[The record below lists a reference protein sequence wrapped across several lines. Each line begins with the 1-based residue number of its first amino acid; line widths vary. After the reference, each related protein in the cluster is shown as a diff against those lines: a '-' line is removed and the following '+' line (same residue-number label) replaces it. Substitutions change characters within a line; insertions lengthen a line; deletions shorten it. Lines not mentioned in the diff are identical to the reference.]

1 MGRRNSRIGEALALS
16 ALAHALVLA
25 PLFPRGVAR
34 PFESPLPALV
44 VNVKAPAAQRG
55 AGDSGPTAG
64 TIAVPPGAFEPA
76 ESVRLAQSEPA
87 RAQASPS
94 ALPARDRNA
103 SRAAQPGE
111 VSVRVLMMAS
121 GAPDNPDEYAEA
133 NGRRY
138 IYFNSPMLD
147 APARPLNEPRPRYPR
162 GKVARPDGAVL
173 LQLLISE
180 AGALEN
186 VAVVCAAPA
195 FERSA
200 RESVRGLS
208 FSPARAKTGP
218 VRSYMLVEFGYGRG
232 FPCGRVPD

>member
-1 MGRRNSRIGEALALS
+1 MGRRKFRIGEALALS
-16 ALAHALVLA
+16 ALAHVLVLA

-34 PFESPLPALV
+34 PLESRLPALV
-44 VNVKAPAAQRG
+44 VNVEAPAAERG
-55 AGDSGPTAG
+55 AGDSGT
-64 TIAVPPGAFEPA
+64 AVPLRAFEPA

-87 RAQASPS
+87 RAQASPG
-94 ALPARDRNA
+94 APPARDKNA
-103 SRAAQPGE
+103 TRAAQTGE
-111 VSVRVLMMAS
+111 VSVRVLMMAT
-121 GAPDNPDEYAEA
+121 GAPGNPDEYAEA

-162 GKVARPDGAVL
+162 GKLARPDGAVL

-208 FSPARAKTGP
+208 FSPARGKTGP

>member
-1 MGRRNSRIGEALALS
+1 MGRGKSRIGEALALS
-16 ALAHALVLA
+16 ALAHVLVLA

-34 PFESPLPALV
+34 PLESRLPALV
-44 VNVKAPAAQRG
+44 VNLEAPAAERG
-55 AGDSGPTAG
+55 GSDSGPAAG
-64 TIAVPPGAFEPA
+64 TAAVPARAFEPA
-76 ESVRLAQSEPA
+76 EGARFAQSEPP
-87 RAQASPS
+87 RAQAFPS
-94 ALPARDRNA
+94 ALPARDKNA
-103 SRAAQPGE
+103 TRAARPGE

-121 GAPDNPDEYAEA
+121 GAPGNPDEYAEA

-138 IYFNSPMLD
+138 VYFNSPTLD

-162 GKVARPDGAVL
+162 SKVARPDGAVL
-173 LQLLISE
+173 LQFLISE
-180 AGALEN
+180 TGALED

-208 FSPARAKTGP
+208 FSPARGKTGP

-232 FPCGRVPD
+232 FPCSRVPD